1 MVPPCK
7 GPMALGRAVL
17 VLLVLS
23 TLWACRAV
31 PPLEPGRQRGVQ
43 WVWGAAK
50 QPQAEPL
57 PLSRRRRDDGGQQPP
72 ATVPGPS
79 HAATTPGPSHAAA
92 TPGHSHAATVPGH
105 SHAATTLPSSTQ
117 TDSLEPKLPLG
128 SVPPPAPATNAS
140 LQRGLVVPTTRGLQ
154 DETDSPEP
162 GLLLS
167 SVPPAAPSTN
177 ATLHWALVVPATTDP
192 QDETH
197 SPEPEL
203 TLGSVPPSL
212 PAATASLRQG
222 LAVPA
227 TTDPEDETD
236 SPDPGLLLGSVP
248 PPAPSTQAAP
258 RRSFTT
264 VLGLSLP
271 SKEGTAGGD
280 RDSSS
285 MTSPALGTA
294 TTGDKVKKPGAPATP
309 TPSAPWHTKPQG
321 TTGPPPW
328 APGRVVS
335 TCLLAVLLLALAA
348 ATFMVC
354 TGVLGALLWRRARTA
369 RRQISHTEM
378 ICISSLLPD
387 SEVPANG
394 TGAARRPKTLLDPG
408 SELDGDNL
416 TLSSFLPD
424 HS

>member
-1 MVPPCK
+1 
-7 GPMALGRAVL
+7 MALGQAVL

-23 TLWACRAV
+23 TFWACRAV
-31 PPLEPGRQRGVQ
+31 PPLEPGQQRGVQ
-43 WVWGAAK
+43 WLWGATK
-50 QPQAEPL
+50 QGQAEPL
-57 PLSRRRRDDGGQQPP
+57 ALSRRRRDDGGQQPP
-72 ATVPGPS
+72 ASTPGHS
-79 HAATTPGPSHAAA
+79 HAAS
-92 TPGHSHAATVPGH
+92 TPGHSHAATTPGHSHAATMPGHSHAATTPGH

-117 TDSLEPKLPLG
+117 TDSLEPNLTLG

-140 LQRGLVVPTTRGLQ
+140 LQRGLVVPTTGGLQ

-167 SVPPAAPSTN
+167 SVPSTDAALP
-177 ATLHWALVVPATTDP
+177 WAPGVPTTTDAE
-192 QDETH
+192 DETD
-197 SPEPEL
+197 SPHPEL
-203 TLGSVPPSL
+203 TLSSAPPPP
-212 PAATASLRQG
+212 PATTASLRQG

-227 TTDPEDETD
+227 ATDPEDETD
-236 SPDPGLLLGSVP
+236 SPDPDPPLGSVP

-264 VLGLSLP
+264 VLGLSPP
-271 SKEGTAGGD
+271 SKEGAAGGD
-280 RDSSS
+280 ADGSS
-285 MTSPALGTA
+285 MTSPALGA
-294 TTGDKVKKPGAPATP
+294 TTTGHKVKKSSSPAAP
-309 TPSAPWHTKPQG
+309 TPSAPWHTKAQG
-321 TTGPPPW
+321 TAGPRPW
-328 APGRVVS
+328 EPGRAVG

-354 TGVLGALLWRRARTA
+354 AGVLGALLWRRARTA